1 MKEEIL
7 QVLAATVGALGF
19 GVLFQIR
26 GRRLFVVGLGGGL
39 GWLMYLFLH
48 WLIKDEVVTYFI
60 VALTIS
66 LYAETMA
73 RVLKSPSTI
82 FLAPSL
88 IPLVP
93 GASLYYTM
101 SHAFDG
107 NFTKFIER
115 GLKTLSLAAAL
126 AVGVILSAIIMKL
139 FAKAIAHK
147 QKNKQQKHE
156 QQSKGKGEME

>member
-1 MKEEIL
+1 MKEQIL

-19 GVLFQIR
+19 GLLFQIH
-26 GRRLFVVGLGGGL
+26 GRRLLVVALGGGF
-39 GWLMYLFLH
+39 GWLLYLSLY
-48 WLIKDEVVTYFI
+48 WLVKDEVVSYFV

-66 LYAETMA
+66 LYAEIMA

-82 FLAPSL
+82 FIAPSL

-107 NFTKFIER
+107 NFTQFAER

-139 FAKAIAHK
+139 FAKIVAAKH
-147 QKNKQQKHE
+147 QK
-156 QQSKGKGEME
+156 